1 MPCAWSPRSL
11 SATPAE
17 PERCP
22 RLHRPSGWL
31 HRSIL
36 VTGGISGP
44 GGPTNSAEVYDPKPI
59 AGPLRRNACRSHQGR
74 RNSFERWK
82 GARNRRRFLRPDR
95 QHTRNLRSRRKPI
108 PVARGVLS
116 FPQAGHLIAL
126 LNDGRILIAGGTD
139 GAHVLNSIDIF
150 DPATEETVPPASW
163 SHHDRFSPP
172 RRLPMAAYSS
182 RVVSTVRPPSPRPR
196 FTMPRLVLARA
207 APVVSAPAP
216 YGDTAGRR

>member
-1 MPCAWSPRSL
+1 MLAVRTKAAAIL
-11 SATPAE
+11 LKDG
-17 PERCP
+17 RV
-22 RLHRPSGWL
+22 
-31 HRSIL
+31 L
-36 VTGGISGP
+36 VTGGDSSGQIAN
-44 GGPTNSAEVYDPKPI
+44 TLEIYDP
-59 AGPLRRNACRSHQGR
+59 A
-74 RNSFERWK
+74 E
-82 GARNRRRFLRPDR
+82 NRFR
-95 QHTRNLRSRRKPI
+95 
-108 PVARGVLS
+108 VARGVLS

-163 SHHDRFSPP
+163 SHHDRISPP

-182 RVVSTVRPPSPRPR
+182 RVVSTVRPPSHRPR
-196 FTMPRLVLARA
+196 FTMPRLVLARG